1 MSILARELR
10 DRLRTPAIVWLSLV
24 VLLGIISAIGVVAP
38 HGSWWIIE
46 AVCLAIMISLVIVF
60 SMELARHKPIVRL
73 FSFLGFFWAS
83 ILFGMIMI
91 DYLTR

>member
-1 MSILARELR
+1 
-10 DRLRTPAIVWLSLV
+10 
-24 VLLGIISAIGVVAP
+24 
-38 HGSWWIIE
+38 
-46 AVCLAIMISLVIVF
+46 VF